1 MAKNCRHGLV
11 SYLGENMVKSK
22 KPKKQRKAH
31 YTAKLHVKRK
41 QFSAHLSKELRKAL
55 GKRSLPVRTGD
66 KVKVMRGKN
75 KKFSAKIVR
84 IGRAKNQVFLEK
96 LNRKKSDGTEILIP
110 LKPSNLML
118 VELDRTDEKRMK
130 VKIPEV
136 KAKKEEK
143 KAEKGKT
150 EGKPEKIEKDKKQV
164 KKKEVV
170 KSGK

>member
-1 MAKNCRHGLV
+1 
-11 SYLGENMVKSK
+11 MVKSK

-31 YTAKLHVKRK
+31 YNAKLHVKRK
-41 QFSAHLSKELRKAL
+41 QFSAHLSTELRKAL

-75 KKFSAKIVR
+75 KKFSGKILR
-84 IGRAKNQVFLEK
+84 LNRAKNQVFIEK

-110 LKPSNLML
+110 IRPSNLML
-118 VELDRTDEKRMK
+118 VELDRSDEKRMK
-130 VKIPEV
+130 VKIPEL
-136 KAKKEEK
+136 KAKKEET
-143 KAEKGKT
+143 KAEKAKGT
-150 EGKPEKIEKDKKQV
+150 SEEKPKNVEKDKKQA